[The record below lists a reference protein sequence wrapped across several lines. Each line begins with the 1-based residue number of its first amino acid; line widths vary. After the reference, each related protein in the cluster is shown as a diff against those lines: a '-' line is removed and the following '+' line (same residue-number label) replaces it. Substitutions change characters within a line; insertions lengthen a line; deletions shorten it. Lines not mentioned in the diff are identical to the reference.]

1 MLQIGLRNIELSMQQ
16 VSSLCD
22 AFPESDFYVSKAA
35 AQEAVQ
41 LGRQF
46 NVIHPASGNKI
57 DFMIAGHTEWA
68 STQLARR
75 RMTPIFPD
83 VDGYVA
89 SPEDVMLGKMIYYG
103 EGGSEKHL
111 RDITGIL
118 RVCGEL
124 VDMQYVEQFAK
135 KLGVTEIW
143 QAILKRLQDE

>member
-1 MLQIGLRNIELSMQQ
+1 MTQDIDIVIELSMHQ
-16 VSSLCD
+16 VPSLCD

-57 DFMIAGHTEWA
+57 DFMIAGQTEWA
-68 STQLARR
+68 SAQIARR
-75 RMTPIFPD
+75 RMTSIFPD

-89 SPEDVMLGKMIYYG
+89 APEDVMLGKMIYYR
-103 EGGSEKHL
+103 EGGSDKHL

-118 RVCGEL
+118 RVCGDK
-124 VDMQYVEQFAK
+124 VDLQSVEQFAN

-143 QAILKRLQDE
+143 QAILKRLEDE